1 MTGKPAD
8 PTVVIE
14 GVNNTQVQLVWN
26 FTASSSSFVVSIRRK
41 TPTGSTS
48 QIASLI
54 SGSSSGFNVFD
65 SAYEAN
71 LPATLVIK
79 NVTRNDEYVYSISVL
94 NLDAGGVEV
103 LLSNEVAVDLLCKSE
118 LVFCVFFQFILR
130 SVPATTVPI
139 DLCKGQLSV
148 FSICDFL
155 IICLPNATGGFV
167 PY

>member
-14 GVNNTQVQLVWN
+14 GVDSTQVQLVWN
-26 FTASSSSFVVSIRRK
+26 FTASSSSFIVSIRRK

-48 QIASLI
+48 QIASRI
-54 SGSSSGFNVFD
+54 SGSSSGFNVLD

-94 NLDAGGVEV
+94 DIDAGAVQV
-103 LLSNEVAVDLLCKSE
+103 LSDEVAVDLLCKSE

-139 DLCKGQLSV
+139 DLCKR
-148 FSICDFL
+148 
-155 IICLPNATGGFV
+155 
-167 PY
+167 

>member
-1 MTGKPAD
+1 M
-8 PTVVIE
+8 IE
-14 GVNNTQVQLVWN
+14 GVNSTQVQLVWN
-26 FTASSSSFVVSIRRK
+26 FTASSSSFIVVIKRRI
-41 TPTGSTS
+41 PPGISS
-48 QIASLI
+48 QIASRV
-54 SGSSSGFNVFD
+54 SGSSSGFNVLN

-79 NVTRNDEYVYSISVL
+79 DVTRNDEYVYRISVMD
-94 NLDAGGVEV
+94 LDAGGVEV
-103 LLSNEVAVDLLCKSE
+103 LRSNEVAVYLLCKSE
-118 LVFCVFFQFILR
+118 LVFGVFFQFILR
-130 SVPATTVPI
+130 PIPATTVPI

>member
-54 SGSSSGFNVFD
+54 SGSSSGFNVLD

-79 NVTRNDEYVYSISVL
+79 NVTRNDEYVSSLSVL

-139 DLCKGQLSV
+139 DLCMR
-148 FSICDFL
+148 
-155 IICLPNATGGFV
+155 
-167 PY
+167 